1 MIQIIGY
8 LMCAM
13 LAVKLLE
20 MATNAG
26 LRDETGGL
34 TVTLVAAQLL
44 GWVTVLVFALWLTA
58 QGGAFEAPAAPSP
71 SISELEAQTACMER
85 ASPDL
90 NAMLAC

>member
-20 MATNAG
+20 MATNRG
-26 LRDETGGL
+26 LRDQDGGL
-34 TVTLVAAQLL
+34 TNTLVAAQLL
-44 GWVTVLVFALWLTA
+44 GWASVLVFGLWLTA
-58 QGGAFEAPAAPSP
+58 QGWAFEAPPAASP